1 MRNED
6 LRRYQTLI
14 LHALGYNTKIDP
26 QKVLGDVKKK
36 IKFYGQQA
44 SDRILRPEQVFRGFL
59 VSTLMCQEC
68 HHTSSRHENF
78 LDISL
83 PVSQDK
89 PQPPIRRKGSPDPA
103 DSHNMLI
110 ALPNAEE
117 DAYAQS
123 PAGSSKHQQKK
134 ERKKDKKL
142 KRISRKQKLD
152 RNGNVEEAAVATDSQ
167 GGAGE
172 GEAGVPVA
180 VKKPDECNALSMGG
194 DNNDQ
199 EEDKDGTKEDQEQ
212 DDDEEEDDSEDD
224 TDADE
229 EDNCQ
234 EDNQDA
240 TKLTGAAEKQDDTP
254 ENPNKGD
261 FDAKNLLV
269 EVSWND
275 SSQVKNDKCIVHRHL
290 CLI

>member
-1 MRNED
+1 M
-6 LRRYQTLI
+6 
-14 LHALGYNTKIDP
+14 
-26 QKVLGDVKKK
+26 GDVKKK

-103 DSHNMLI
+103 DNHNMLI

-199 EEDKDGTKEDQEQ
+199 EEDKDGTKEEQEQ

>member
-26 QKVLGDVKKK
+26 QKVTGDVKKK

-103 DSHNMLI
+103 DNHNMLI

-152 RNGNVEEAAVATDSQ
+152 RNGNVEEAAVATESQ

-172 GEAGVPVA
+172 GEAGVAVA
-180 VKKPDECNALSMGG
+180 VKKSEECNALSMGR

-199 EEDKDGTKEDQEQ
+199 EVDKDGMKEDQDQ

-234 EDNQDA
+234 EDQDA
-240 TKLTGAAEKQDDTP
+240 NKLTGAAEKQDDTP

-269 EVSWND
+269 EVSW
-275 SSQVKNDKCIVHRHL
+275 KKL
-290 CLI
+290 K